1 MPLLYTLLMYL
12 FYHNYIK
19 KCNLLSV
26 DLLDELY
33 YAINEILGGKM
44 DIKKIFAFNVKKYRK
59 LLKLSQEEL
68 ALRANLHRTY
78 ISDVEREVRSI
89 SLDNIQK
96 LANALNVDIYLLFL
110 EEEK

>member
-1 MPLLYTLLMYL
+1 
-12 FYHNYIK
+12 
-19 KCNLLSV
+19 
-26 DLLDELY
+26 
-33 YAINEILGGKM
+33 M

-59 LLKLSQEEL
+59 LLNLSQEEL

-96 LANALNVDIYLLFL
+96 LANALNVDIYYF
-110 EEEK
+110 